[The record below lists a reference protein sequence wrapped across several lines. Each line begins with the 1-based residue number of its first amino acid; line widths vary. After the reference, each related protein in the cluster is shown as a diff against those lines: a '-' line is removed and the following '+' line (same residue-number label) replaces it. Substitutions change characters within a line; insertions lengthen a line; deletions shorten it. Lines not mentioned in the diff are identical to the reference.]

1 MKKLAFIG
9 RLFVVMFLWWSVFF
23 TAAVSAR
30 GCINLTY
37 WQAYKIDLRF
47 EANCM
52 VHYLTNNYQLFIF

>member
-23 TAAVSAR
+23 TAAVSACER
-30 GCINLTY
+30 IDLTY

-52 VHYLTNNYQLFIF
+52 VHYLTKNYFLFIF